1 VNALFEKY
9 QNEIERVL
17 AKYPPEQKRAAVM
30 PLLYLAQSDRGYVT
44 RLDLNEIGEILEISS
59 TDVGSIVGFYTLY
72 HDHPGGAHRIQ
83 VCNDLACA
91 LRGADEFLDQL
102 CENLGIQ
109 VGETTGDGVVT
120 VEAVMCLAACD
131 KAPMFQVQD
140 TQGIRYFEN
149 QTVESALALVQ
160 AWREGTPEPAGVV
173 ISPSVSD
180 SKVEEV
186 PAEIQAEHAAEEPV
200 EVGSQPTGDDL
211 PEANGEQ
218 NFEQKDADE

>member
-44 RLDLNEIGEILEISS
+44 RLDLIEIGEILEISS

-140 TQGIRYFEN
+140 IQGIRYFEN
-149 QTVESALALVQ
+149 QTVESTLALVQ
-160 AWREGTPEPAGVV
+160 AWREGAPEPAAVV

-180 SKVEEV
+180 SAVEEV

-200 EVGSQPTGDDL
+200 EAGNQPTGDDL
-211 PEANGEQ
+211 PEAHGEQ
-218 NFEQKDADE
+218 NSEQKDADE

>member
-1 VNALFEKY
+1 
-9 QNEIERVL
+9 
-17 AKYPPEQKRAAVM
+17 
-30 PLLYLAQSDRGYVT
+30 
-44 RLDLNEIGEILEISS
+44 
-59 TDVGSIVGFYTLY
+59 
-72 HDHPGGAHRIQ
+72 
-83 VCNDLACA
+83 
-91 LRGADEFLDQL
+91 
-102 CENLGIQ
+102 
-109 VGETTGDGVVT
+109 
-120 VEAVMCLAACD
+120 
-131 KAPMFQVQD
+131 MFQVQD